1 MLFKWAALYKH
12 TLRMQINAGDY
23 GGLGAV
29 ESACRIEHR
38 PFTHCTPS
46 PFTRAPIINNSC
58 PCYVKPAL
66 ESTSP
71 QIPLILELLPAVQW
85 TVLKSARVLR
95 GPSPLPRHCFIS
107 LGSAVII
114 RFMATAYRWLPECS
128 SDSCTSPSLGCP
140 GLLWRPQ
147 HGSAAHQW
155 WSSGNQTSCNRW
167 NFS

>member
-1 MLFKWAALYKH
+1 M
-12 TLRMQINAGDY
+12 LRMQINAGDY
-23 GGLGAV
+23 GGFGAV

-95 GPSPLPRHCFIS
+95 GPQSTAKALLHFLRISSHYQVYGNSLPLTTR
-107 LGSAVII
+107 V
-114 RFMATAYRWLPECS
+114 
-128 SDSCTSPSLGCP
+128 
-140 GLLWRPQ
+140 
-147 HGSAAHQW
+147 
-155 WSSGNQTSCNRW
+155 
-167 NFS
+167 